1 MKKVKI
7 RYRKNANGTSSIR
20 LNFFDG
26 YETID
31 GKRKAKRLIKT
42 LPFHL
47 FTSPKSKKEE
57 KINITYK
64 KEAEKIALQW
74 EKTLLKEKI
83 SLKGNNVTKLKDFQ
97 LNSKIPEGNL
107 EQKWSNH
114 KGKINLVSP
123 ANKSTNQRRR
133 GSLNRV

>member
-57 KINITYK
+57 KINFNYK

-83 SLKGNNVTKLKDFQ
+83 YLKGNNETKLKDFQ
-97 LNSKIPEGNL
+97 LNSKILKP
-107 EQKWSNH
+107 
-114 KGKINLVSP
+114 
-123 ANKSTNQRRR
+123 
-133 GSLNRV
+133 